1 MSGLILKDLVISI
14 SPKLHGI
21 FKECF
26 FPFLPT
32 APTHIKQNLAKALRL
47 YRLKLNIIMKHIIV
61 AIVINDVTIYDDPN
75 CLDFLLI

>member
-32 APTHIKQNLAKALRL
+32 APNHIKQNLAKALRL

-61 AIVINDVTIYDDPN
+61 AIVINDVTI
-75 CLDFLLI
+75 